1 MVPGQRHSQPTAID
15 FCVFDAVAYFVQ
27 YVCACVLCICVAA
40 TAAVFIHEVV
50 LCGDDNDNGRLLVL
64 SFCCRQYRLSTTHHV
79 AWRHLWLPVVFI

>member
-1 MVPGQRHSQPTAID
+1 MVPGQRHSQLTAID
-15 FCVFDAVAYFVQ
+15 FCVFDAVACFVQ
-27 YVCACVLCICVAA
+27 YVCACVLCICIAA

-64 SFCCRQYRLSTTHHV
+64 SFCCRQYRLSTTHHA